1 MTKLIKILAL
11 LTLLIFITGCEDKPM
26 GEKVVFK
33 STKDMDPRL
42 KAYPEAVEWYE
53 NSDMDKVSVYNLG
66 VLYQN
71 KIIDYKQAIIWYKK
85 ALDMGYRKASF
96 GLGNSYRNL
105 KDYQNAIK
113 WYLKDDSTDSLF
125 NIGFLYNNELK
136 DYQNAIKY
144 YKLAIERE
152 SLQAI
157 KAIAWLYYEDLK
169 DDIKASAY
177 MLTLIKYGETKDV
190 IFSFLKEKWNL
201 SDETIK
207 KGYELQLTMP
217 GLPRR
222 YKGGI

>member
-1 MTKLIKILAL
+1 MTKLIKILAI
-11 LTLLIFITGCEDKPM
+11 LTLLIFITGCEDKPI
-26 GEKVVFK
+26 GKKVVFK

-96 GLGNSYRNL
+96 GLGNSYRN
-105 KDYQNAIK
+105 
-113 WYLKDDSTDSLF
+113 
-125 NIGFLYNNELK
+125 LK

-222 YKGGI
+222 YKGDLNLD